1 MSPNSLTNQTHC
13 GKCKK
18 KKKRK
23 AKTSLFLRTQTY
35 EGFPFKPPGICQN
48 SFACFVCCR
57 EFRVLAS
64 QLAQLHFAPNCL
76 WQENVLRQSELCV
89 LTLIRSSFHPRV
101 TAETRKRSRSFC
113 QSAGGRLHLN
123 THTPLTQRSQ
133 SGLTMLPFRHSVG
146 NLTANGLTR
155 NLSGNIR
162 PQSSQPAELLWTDS
176 GINSGIGELIS
187 TLKKTSAG
195 RE

>member
-1 MSPNSLTNQTHC
+1 MANA
-13 GKCKK
+13 KK

-23 AKTSLFLRTQTY
+23 AKTSLLLRTQTY

-76 WQENVLRQSELCV
+76 WQENVLRHSELCV

-113 QSAGGRLHLN
+113 QSAGGRIHLN
-123 THTPLTQRSQ
+123 TRTPLTQGSR
-133 SGLTMLPFRHSVG
+133 SGLTIPLSRISVRIYPETSSHSTCQG
-146 NLTANGLTR
+146 TFGHSR
-155 NLSGNIR
+155 LSSLNHC
-162 PQSSQPAELLWTDS
+162 
-176 GINSGIGELIS
+176 ELI
-187 TLKKTSAG
+187 LA
-195 RE
+195 